1 MEYSPPPFFKQGPSA
16 LARLA
21 AFALLSLILLVTDAR
36 FRLLEQVRFAL
47 AVVLY
52 PMQRAARAPGEAAAG
67 LGGYLESQRGLIE
80 ARDRLERERLEAAR
94 SGMRNAQL
102 ENENT
107 NLRSLLAMRERVA
120 ATSVAAEMLYDAR
133 DPFSRKVIID
143 KGSAQGVA
151 AGQVVIDA
159 AGVMGQVT
167 RVFPML
173 AEVSL
178 LTDRDQAIPVQV
190 VRNGLRAVAYGI
202 PGGPDGGSL
211 ELRFLATNADV
222 REGDTLV
229 TSGLDGVYLPG
240 LPVARVARVEREA
253 GYAFARIVC
262 KPAAGV
268 DRHGHVL
275 VLTAA
280 KPPPPRPP
288 AEEEVKAVKGK
299 RKKLRNEEP
308 GRSGDAA
315 PASPGAT
322 APAGPATPAAK
333 PATPSSK
340 P

>member
-1 MEYSPPPFFKQGPSA
+1 MEYAPPPFFKQGPSA
-16 LARLA
+16 LARLG
-21 AFALLSLILLVTDAR
+21 AFAVLSLILLVADAR
-36 FRLLEQVRFAL
+36 FRLLEQARFAFAL
-47 AVVLY
+47 VLY
-52 PMQRAARAPGEAAAG
+52 PLQRAARAPGDAASG
-67 LGGYLESQRGLIE
+67 LGGYLESQRGLLE
-80 ARDRLERERLEAAR
+80 ARDRLERERLDAAR
-94 SGMRNAQL
+94 GVIRNAQL
-102 ENENT
+102 ESENA

-133 DPFSRKVIID
+133 DPFTRKVIID
-143 KGSAQGVA
+143 KGTAQGIA

-173 AEVSL
+173 SEVSL

-202 PGGPDGGSL
+202 PGGPDGGAL

-222 REGDTLV
+222 REGDMLV

-253 GYAFARIVC
+253 GYAFARIIC

-280 KPPPPRPP
+280 KPPAPPPTV
-288 AEEEVKAVKGK
+288 EEEVKPAKGK
-299 RKKLRNEEP
+299 RKKLRSEEP
-308 GRSGDAA
+308 GRGADAAA
-315 PASPGAT
+315 PASGT
-322 APAGPATPAAK
+322 APGPATPGAAK
-333 PATPSSK
+333 PPAPSSR